1 MNRIYGFLSRAPWNP
16 KDSRPRYPGR
26 VDLVLEIPREFLRA
40 LTLFVFVSL
49 LAVLCVGC
57 SKKQEP
63 GTTSSDGKSAGQA
76 SPQKQIEQ
84 TSSLQGD
91 VNKTPASEKPAD
103 ANISAKVTRPSEERK
118 NIILPNQPKD
128 TSPIA
133 EKKEM
138 NLEQFS
144 ALKTSDEKVEWISEF
159 ADARPE
165 AITAMAEKALGDS
178 DVEVRSAAMEAIID
192 NEVPNAVGPV
202 SKALKDKEEQV
213 RQQAVEACEYIDD
226 KQAAPILTVAIND
239 ESEDVRSAVFMV
251 ADQKDADT
259 KAGLYKAGIT
269 SSYEDVKEATITGL
283 VDMSTPK
290 AVDILLE
297 GLKDS
302 NPDVRENVS
311 SSLSFLIGQEFEKY
325 NDAKKWWDKNRNR
338 FDEELVEK
346 DDEKAE

>member
-1 MNRIYGFLSRAPWNP
+1 MSRIYGFLS
-16 KDSRPRYPGR
+16 
-26 VDLVLEIPREFLRA
+26 RA

-49 LAVLCVGC
+49 LTVLCVGC

-63 GTTSSDGKSAGQA
+63 GTTTSDDKSAGQA
-76 SPQKQIEQ
+76 SPQ
-84 TSSLQGD
+84 GD
-91 VNKTPASEKPAD
+91 VNGKPAD
-103 ANISAKVTRPSEERK
+103 ANRAAKVTLPFKERRK
-118 NIILPNQPKD
+118 ITLPPQPND
-128 TSPIA
+128 AAPLT

-159 ADARPE
+159 SDARPE
-165 AITAMAEKALGDS
+165 TITAMAEKALGDS

-202 SKALKDKEEQV
+202 SKALKDKEEQI

-226 KQAAPILTVAIND
+226 KQAASLLTEAIND
-239 ESEDVRSAVFMV
+239 QSENVRSAAFMV

-259 KAGLYKAGIT
+259 KAGLFKAGIT
-269 SSYEDVKEATITGL
+269 SPYEDVKEATITGL
-283 VDMSTPK
+283 VDMSSPK

-302 NPDVRENVS
+302 NPEVRENVS
-311 SSLSFLIGQEFEKY
+311 SSIGFLIGQEFENY
-325 NDAKKWWDKNRNR
+325 NDAKKWWDSNRKR
-338 FDEELVEK
+338 FDDELVEK
-346 DDEKAE
+346 EDEKAE